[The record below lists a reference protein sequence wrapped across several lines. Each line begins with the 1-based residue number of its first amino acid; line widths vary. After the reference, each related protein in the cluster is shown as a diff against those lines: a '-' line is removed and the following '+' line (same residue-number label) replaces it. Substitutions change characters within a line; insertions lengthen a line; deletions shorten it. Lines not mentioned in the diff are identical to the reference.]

1 MRKVYL
7 NMKTRAEAREIW
19 FSRFQ
24 DLNPGA
30 EEIPSVEAAGRV
42 LAAPVSARLS
52 SPAFHAAAMDGV
64 AIRATDTFG
73 ATKSQSKRLVVGES
87 AFYVNTGHRMPP
99 GTDAVIMME
108 HLRAGEDWV
117 EFDAAAY
124 PWQHVR
130 KVGEDIVA
138 TQMLFPTG
146 RLLTPACVGALLTG
160 GVFSVSVRK
169 QPRVL
174 VLPTGD
180 ELTGWEEAAKSGLPD
195 GRIIESNSHTL
206 GGLVREAGG
215 KWEPLPILP
224 DRFPVIRDA
233 VDRAAKSG
241 CQMVLVLAGSSAGS
255 EDHTARV
262 LGDLG
267 EVLVHGVTMMP
278 GKPVVLG
285 DVNGVP
291 VLGVPGYPVSAM
303 VAFQEFA
310 GPLLR
315 RMQGLP
321 EAEARTVAVFPSRK
335 IPSKLGLEDHVRVKL
350 GRVGGRIVATP
361 LPRGAGIITS
371 VTEAHGVVRIG
382 NESEG
387 VGAGEEAVA
396 ELLVPAAEVEKTLVA
411 VGSHDNSL
419 DLLADGLAVRGLSLS
434 SVHVGS
440 MGGILAVKRGACH
453 LAGTH
458 LLDTTDGTY
467 NLSYIARHLA
477 GIPVRLVHLV
487 MRDQGLL
494 VPRGNPKDIQGVRDL
509 AEKDVLFLN
518 RQAGSG
524 TRVLLDYRLDQEGVS
539 PTDIRG
545 YANEEYTHMAVAVAV
560 KSGAADCGLGILAA
574 ARALDLDFVPVV
586 TEQYDLIIR
595 EEHFGSDKIRALLS
609 ILADPEFKKAV
620 QTLGGYHTERMG
632 EILL

>member
-1 MRKVYL
+1 
-7 NMKTRAEAREIW
+7 
-19 FSRFQ
+19 
-24 DLNPGA
+24 
-30 EEIPSVEAAGRV
+30 
-42 LAAPVSARLS
+42 
-52 SPAFHAAAMDGV
+52 
-64 AIRATDTFG
+64 
-73 ATKSQSKRLVVGES
+73 
-87 AFYVNTGHRMPP
+87 
-99 GTDAVIMME
+99 
-108 HLRAGEDWV
+108 
-117 EFDAAAY
+117 
-124 PWQHVR
+124 
-130 KVGEDIVA
+130 
-138 TQMLFPTG
+138 
-146 RLLTPACVGALLTG
+146 
-160 GVFSVSVRK
+160 
-169 QPRVL
+169 
-174 VLPTGD
+174 
-180 ELTGWEEAAKSGLPD
+180 
-195 GRIIESNSHTL
+195 
-206 GGLVREAGG
+206 
-215 KWEPLPILP
+215 
-224 DRFPVIRDA
+224 
-233 VDRAAKSG
+233 
-241 CQMVLVLAGSSAGS
+241 
-255 EDHTARV
+255 
-262 LGDLG
+262 
-267 EVLVHGVTMMP
+267 
-278 GKPVVLG
+278 
-285 DVNGVP
+285 
-291 VLGVPGYPVSAM
+291 
-303 VAFQEFA
+303 
-310 GPLLR
+310 
-315 RMQGLP
+315 
-321 EAEARTVAVFPSRK
+321 
-335 IPSKLGLEDHVRVKL
+335 L

-467 NLSYIARHLA
+467 NLYYIDRHLA
-477 GIPVRLVHLV
+477 WIPVRLVHLV